1 MCNEPSLLAK
11 TRLRAVH
18 FEVVTDGNQL
28 RQVNALLFVLHIWLN
43 ESDRAQT
50 ALSMEMSTEMKIMV
64 IMMVF
69 GAVSDNGGVRNC
81 SKNGKDNKNG
91 GKTEWKGDK
100 ASKIVDKR
108 WNMMMLFN
116 GKSSNHSI
124 RYLFNAFF

>member
-1 MCNEPSLLAK
+1 M
-11 TRLRAVH
+11 LRMST
-18 FEVVTDGNQL
+18 F
-28 RQVNALLFVLHIWLN
+28 FVLHIWLN

-50 ALSMEMSTEMKIMV
+50 ALSMKMSTEMKIMV

-108 WNMMMLFN
+108 WN
-116 GKSSNHSI
+116 I
-124 RYLFNAFF
+124 

>member
-1 MCNEPSLLAK
+1 MCNKPSLLAK

-91 GKTEWKGDK
+91 GKTEWKGNK

-108 WNMMMLFN
+108 WN
-116 GKSSNHSI
+116 I
-124 RYLFNAFF
+124 